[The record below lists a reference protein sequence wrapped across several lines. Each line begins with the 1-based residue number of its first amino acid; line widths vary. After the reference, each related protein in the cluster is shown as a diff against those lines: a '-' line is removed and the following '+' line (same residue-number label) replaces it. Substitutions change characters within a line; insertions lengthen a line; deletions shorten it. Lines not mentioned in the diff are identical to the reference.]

1 MSSLSTSFPIN
12 YFSCRFHRVTF
23 HWAPCSFSTK
33 IKGQPEEEFYATVSL
48 VGYFSFRQD
57 HPDPVPELQTI
68 ALVAFF
74 NSKGLRKWSNRVGT
88 GGTGGANV
96 NKKGFLVT
104 QLSSFLAIQGVP
116 GSPMRGEKI
125 KPKQRRNPFNSQS
138 PP

>member
-1 MSSLSTSFPIN
+1 MTHKQTNTYFIMIYISSLSNSLPIN
-12 YFSCRFHRVTF
+12 YFSCCFHRVTF

-33 IKGQPEEEFYATVSL
+33 IKGQPTSQPEEEFYGTVSL

-88 GGTGGANV
+88 GGTGGQTLTRKV
-96 NKKGFLVT
+96 
-104 QLSSFLAIQGVP
+104 SSLPSSAAF
-116 GSPMRGEKI
+116 
-125 KPKQRRNPFNSQS
+125 
-138 PP
+138 